1 MGAAIAHEHAGI
13 TKLADNLRKMLQCV
27 PAAHSS
33 LSVELVSPHTHTHT
47 HDTSCRD
54 IEGKVLAE
62 MQAKTSLEAQLRLE
76 FGQLLDENIGRWR
89 DEEHKHRDDYETEL
103 RRAWEGMEAR
113 WAELTSLFQGER
125 ALETSDEWRPYVP
138 YEIPVPPA
146 ANPTAAGTGLDLPPA
161 ILLAARNSAYL
172 PRQEGQSIVA
182 AQPSAKAA
190 QQGGL
195 RKRGPEI
202 THIFVWERAGH
213 VNLLYDDFAA
223 SLHPIQEGDGQRR
236 KPNTPQ
242 PAGRTDYTLLPDRN
256 ASRGHHYYS
265 HLMMMP
271 QLGAPALSTTAFA
284 TPPIAF
290 LPIGERGLAII
301 HGTTRA
307 FCCQCVR
314 TTEAL
319 TDSMLC
325 LQVPTGTTAWW

>member
-1 MGAAIAHEHAGI
+1 MAA
-13 TKLADNLRKMLQCV
+13 
-27 PAAHSS
+27 S
-33 LSVELVSPHTHTHT
+33 
-47 HDTSCRD
+47 RD

-146 ANPTAAGTGLDLPPA
+146 VNPTAAGTTLDLPPA
-161 ILLAARNSAYL
+161 ILLTARNSAYL

-202 THIFVWERAGH
+202 AHIFVWERAGH

-236 KPNTPQ
+236 KPNAPQ

-301 HGTTRA
+301 HGTLLHSRLLLSVCENNGGA
-307 FCCQCVR
+307 NR
-314 TTEAL
+314 
-319 TDSMLC
+319 
-325 LQVPTGTTAWW
+325 